1 MSSTVDSMVN
11 QTLIF
16 KSLYSSVGNR
26 QFEQRNNQGGLPWL
40 SSGYNSMLPMYRAQ
54 VQSLFGKQRS
64 CLLCC
69 MVENTHTHTHTHTH
83 RIKERWK
90 SDKCSVEDLKNTD
103 VMESDWILILDEVFR
118 QVSVRLT

>member
-1 MSSTVDSMVN
+1 MSSTVDSIVN

-40 SSGYNSMLPMYRAQ
+40 SCGYNSMLPMYRAQ

-64 CLLCC
+64 CLLCR
-69 MVENTHTHTHTHTH
+69 MVENTHTQNQ
-83 RIKERWK
+83 ERWK